1 MRRMFTA
8 SADFFAVLVFA
19 FIGRMNHAEGLSLH
33 GLFSTTWPFALG
45 AAIGWSLAYLYAHMR
60 ADHGFDYP
68 FHPERVFPDG
78 VLVWVGAV
86 VIGMI
91 LRQQF
96 HQGVALSFIIVA
108 TIVLGV
114 FLLGWR
120 AARMVL
126 SRRRQTVTT

>member
-1 MRRMFTA
+1 MRRLFTA
-8 SADFFAVLVFA
+8 SADFFAVLAFA

>member
-1 MRRMFTA
+1 MRRLFTA

-86 VIGMI
+86 AIGMI

-120 AARMVL
+120 AARVVL
-126 SRRRQTVTT
+126 YRRRQTVTT

>member
-1 MRRMFTA
+1 MRRLFTA
-8 SADFFAVLVFA
+8 FADLLAVIVFA
-19 FIGRMNHAEGLSLH
+19 FIGRMNHDEGLSVQ
-33 GLFSTTWPFALG
+33 GIFSTAWPFALG

-60 ADHGFDYP
+60 SDHGHTYDFR
-68 FHPERVFPDG
+68 PERLIPDG

-86 VIGMI
+86 AIGML

-120 AARMVL
+120 GVRIRMI
-126 SRRRQTVTT
+126 RRSVTA

>member
-1 MRRMFTA
+1 MRRLFTA

-68 FHPERVFPDG
+68 FNPERVFPDG
-78 VLVWVGAV
+78 VLVWIGAV
-86 VIGMI
+86 AIGMI

>member
-1 MRRMFTA
+1 MRRLFTA

-19 FIGRMNHAEGLSLH
+19 FIGRMNHAEDLSLH

>member
-1 MRRMFTA
+1 MRRLFTA
-8 SADFFAVLVFA
+8 SADLLAVLVFA
-19 FIGRMNHAEGLSLH
+19 FIGRMNHDEGLSLH

-78 VLVWVGAV
+78 MLVWIGAV
-86 VIGMI
+86 AIGMI

-120 AARMVL
+120 GVRVVL
-126 SRRRQTVTT
+126 TRRREAVST

>member
-1 MRRMFTA
+1 MRRLFTA

-86 VIGMI
+86 AIGMI

-120 AARMVL
+120 AARMML

>member
-1 MRRMFTA
+1 MRRLFTA

-60 ADHGFDYP
+60 AADGFDYP

-86 VIGMI
+86 AIGMI

-120 AARMVL
+120 TARLVL
-126 SRRRQTVTT
+126 SRRRRTVAT

>member
-1 MRRMFTA
+1 MRRLFTA